1 LGWFF
6 IKIFKMSKSKK
17 YNVNLDMQGNTLTN
31 IVIGS
36 NADMTK
42 EGALRFNSETNK
54 LEYSNGTNTELNTT
68 NNTNI

>member
-1 LGWFF
+1 
-6 IKIFKMSKSKK
+6 MSKSKK

-42 EGALRFNSETNK
+42 EGALRFNSTTNK

>member
-1 LGWFF
+1 
-6 IKIFKMSKSKK
+6 MSKSKK

-31 IVIGS
+31 VVIGS

-42 EGALRFNSETNK
+42 EGALRFNSTTNK

>member
-1 LGWFF
+1 
-6 IKIFKMSKSKK
+6 MSKSKK

-42 EGALRFNSETNK
+42 EGALRFNYTTNK

>member
-1 LGWFF
+1 
-6 IKIFKMSKSKK
+6 MSKSKK

-42 EGALRFNSETNK
+42 QGALRFNSETNK
-54 LEYSNGTNTELNTT
+54 LEYSNGTNTESNTT

>member
-1 LGWFF
+1 
-6 IKIFKMSKSKK
+6 MSKSKK

-42 EGALRFNSETNK
+42 QGALRFNSTTNE
-54 LEYSNGTNTELNTT
+54 LEYSNGNNTESNTT

>member
-1 LGWFF
+1 
-6 IKIFKMSKSKK
+6 MSKSKK

-42 EGALRFNSETNK
+42 QGALRFNSTTNK
-54 LEYSNGTNTELNTT
+54 LEYSNGTNIELNTT

>member
-1 LGWFF
+1 
-6 IKIFKMSKSKK
+6 MSKSKK
-17 YNVNLDMQGNTLTN
+17 YNVNLDMQGNNLTN

-42 EGALRFNSETNK
+42 EGALRFNSTTNK

>member
-1 LGWFF
+1 
-6 IKIFKMSKSKK
+6 MSKSKK

-42 EGALRFNSETNK
+42 EGALRFNSTTNK
-54 LEYSNGTNTELNTT
+54 LEYSNSTNTELNTT

>member
-1 LGWFF
+1 
-6 IKIFKMSKSKK
+6 MSKSKK

-42 EGALRFNSETNK
+42 ESALRFNSTTNK
-54 LEYSNGTNTELNTT
+54 LEYSNGTNIELNTT

>member
-1 LGWFF
+1 
-6 IKIFKMSKSKK
+6 MSKSKK

>member
-1 LGWFF
+1 
-6 IKIFKMSKSKK
+6 MSKSKK

-31 IVIGS
+31 LVIGS

-42 EGALRFNSETNK
+42 QGALRFNSTTNE
-54 LEYSNGTNTELNTT
+54 LEYSNGNNTESNTT

>member
-1 LGWFF
+1 
-6 IKIFKMSKSKK
+6 MSKSKK
-17 YNVNLDMQGNTLTN
+17 YNVNLDMQGNTITN
-31 IVIGS
+31 MVIGS

-42 EGALRFNSETNK
+42 EGALRFNSTTNK

>member
-1 LGWFF
+1 
-6 IKIFKMSKSKK
+6 MSKSKK

-31 IVIGS
+31 VVIGS

-42 EGALRFNSETNK
+42 EGALRFNSTTNK
-54 LEYSNGTNTELNTT
+54 LEYSNSTNTETNTT

>member
-1 LGWFF
+1 
-6 IKIFKMSKSKK
+6 MSKSKK

-31 IVIGS
+31 LVIGS

>member
-1 LGWFF
+1 
-6 IKIFKMSKSKK
+6 MSKSKK

-31 IVIGS
+31 LVIGS

-42 EGALRFNSETNK
+42 EGALRFNSTTNK